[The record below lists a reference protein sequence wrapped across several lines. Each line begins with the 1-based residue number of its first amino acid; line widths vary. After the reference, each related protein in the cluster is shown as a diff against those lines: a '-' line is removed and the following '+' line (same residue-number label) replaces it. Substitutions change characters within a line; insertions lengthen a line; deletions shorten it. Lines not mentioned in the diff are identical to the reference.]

1 MKICLDAGHG
11 EGYNQ
16 SPALPAYREGTR
28 MFLLQRYLAQELRRY
43 GFEVLCTRTTLQ
55 DDPDLLER
63 GSMAKGCDLLLS
75 LHSNAVGSQ
84 KNEAVDYVRVYYPVS
99 GAQEALAREMADLIA
114 AVMGT
119 NQAPQ
124 HSQRWNSKHNADY
137 YGIIRH
143 AVAVGTPALLLEHSF
158 HTNTRSTAWLLED
171 ENLHRLAAAEAAL
184 LAEYYEMEE
193 KTLRYELLKD
203 IQDQIYRPVV
213 EKLLDLGLL
222 RGKGGCG
229 ENTIIDLG
237 EDALR
242 LLVILDRAGLFPLEK
257 GE

>member
-16 SPALPAYREGTR
+16 SPAIPAYREGTR
-28 MFLLQRYLAQELRRY
+28 MFDLQRYLASELERY
-43 GFEVLCTRTTLQ
+43 GFQVVCTRNRLQ
-55 DDPDLLER
+55 DDPDLSQR
-63 GSMAKGCDLLLS
+63 GKMAKDCDLLLS
-75 LHSNAVGSQ
+75 LHSNAVGSE

-99 GAQEALAREMADLIA
+99 KAQEDLAREMADLIA

-124 HSQRWNSKHNADY
+124 HLVRWNSSHNADY

-143 AVAVGTPALLLEHSF
+143 SVAVGTPALLLEHSF
-158 HTNTRSTAWLLED
+158 HTHSRSTAWLLED

-184 LAEYYEMEE
+184 LAEYYGMEE
-193 KTLRYELLKD
+193 KKLRYELLKD
-203 IQDQIYRPVV
+203 IQDKIYRPVV
-213 EKLLDLGLL
+213 EKLLRLDLL

-229 ENTIIDLG
+229 EETIIDLS

-242 LLVILDRAGLFPLEK
+242 LLVILDRAGLFPA
-257 GE
+257 

>member
-1 MKICLDAGHG
+1 MKICIDAGHG

-28 MFLLQRYLAQELRRY
+28 MFALQRYLAQELRRY
-43 GFEVLCTRTTLQ
+43 GFQVLCTRTRLQ
-55 DDPDLLER
+55 DDPTLLER
-63 GSMAKGCDLLLS
+63 GRMSEGCDLLLS
-75 LHSNAVGSQ
+75 LHSNAVGPE
-84 KNEAVDYVRVYYPVS
+84 KNDIVDYVRVYYPVS
-99 GAQEALAREMADLIA
+99 GIRADLAREMADLIA

-119 NQAPQ
+119 HQAPQ
-124 HSQRWNSKHNADY
+124 HLQRWNSSHTADY

-158 HTNTRSTAWLLED
+158 HTNSRSTAWLLED

-184 LAEYYEMEE
+184 LAEYYGMEE

-203 IQDQIYRPVV
+203 IQDKIYRPVV
-213 EKLLDLGLL
+213 EKLLRLDLL

-229 ENTIIDLG
+229 EETIIDLS

-242 LLVILDRAGLFPLEK
+242 LLVILDRAGLFPDL
-257 GE
+257 

>member
-1 MKICLDAGHG
+1 MKICIDAGHG

-16 SPALPAYREGTR
+16 SPAVPAYREGTR
-28 MFLLQRYLAQELRRY
+28 MFVLQRYLVSELERY
-43 GFEVLCTRTTLQ
+43 GFEVICTRKTLQ
-55 DDPDLLER
+55 DDPDLAQR
-63 GSMAKGCDLLLS
+63 GQMSKGCDLLLS
-75 LHSNAVGSQ
+75 LHSNAVGAE
-84 KNEAVDYVRVYYPVS
+84 KNETVDYVRVYYPVS
-99 GAQEALAREMADLIA
+99 GIRGDLAGEMADLIA

-124 HSQRWNSKHNADY
+124 HLQRWNSNHNADY

-158 HTNTRSTAWLLED
+158 HTNTRSTEWLLRD

-184 LAEYYEMEE
+184 LAEYYGMEE
-193 KTLRYELLKD
+193 KKLRYELLKD
-203 IQDQIYRPVV
+203 IQDKIYRPVV
-213 EKLLDLGLL
+213 EKLLRLDYL

-229 ENTIIDLG
+229 EETIIDLS

-242 LLVILDRAGLFPLEK
+242 ILVILDRAGVFPS
-257 GE
+257 

>member
-1 MKICLDAGHG
+1 MKICIDAGHG
-11 EGYNQ
+11 EGYNP

-28 MFLLQRYLAQELRRY
+28 MFVLQRYLAQELKRY
-43 GFEVLCTRTTLQ
+43 GFEVLCTRKTLQ
-55 DDPDLLER
+55 DDPDLSER
-63 GSMAKGCDLLLS
+63 GRMSKGCDLLLS
-75 LHSNAVGSQ
+75 LHSNAVGPQ
-84 KNEAVDYVRVYYPVS
+84 TNEAVDYVRVYYPVS
-99 GAQEALAREMADLIA
+99 ETGKDLAGEMADLIA

-119 NQAPQ
+119 KQAPQ
-124 HSQRWNSKHNADY
+124 HLTRWNSAHNADY

-158 HTNTRSTAWLLED
+158 HTNSRSTAWLLED

-184 LAEYYEMEE
+184 LAEYYGMEE

-203 IQDQIYRPVV
+203 IQDRIYRPVV
-213 EKLLDLGLL
+213 EKLLRLDLL

-229 ENTIIDLG
+229 EETIIDLS

-242 LLVILDRAGLFPLEK
+242 LLVILDRAGLFPA
-257 GE
+257 

>member
-28 MFLLQRYLAQELRRY
+28 MFVLQRYLAQELERY
-43 GFEVLCTRTTLQ
+43 GFQVICTRTRLH
-55 DDPDLLER
+55 DDPDLRER
-63 GSMAKGCDLLLS
+63 GYLSEGCDLLLS
-75 LHSNAVGSQ
+75 LHSNAVGSD
-84 KNEAVDYVRVYYPVS
+84 KNETVDYVRVYYPVS
-99 GAQEALAREMADLIA
+99 GAREDLAREMADLIA

-119 NQAPQ
+119 HQPPQ
-124 HSQRWNSKHNADY
+124 HLVRWNSAHNADY

-143 AVAVGTPALLLEHSF
+143 AAAVGTPALLLEHSF
-158 HTNTRSTAWLLED
+158 HTNSRSTAWLLED

-184 LAEYYEMEE
+184 LAEYYGMEE

-203 IQDQIYRPVV
+203 IQDKIYRPVV
-213 EKLLDLGLL
+213 EKLLRLDLL

-229 ENTIIDLG
+229 EETIIDLS

-242 LLVILDRAGLFPLEK
+242 LLVILDRAGLFPP
-257 GE
+257 

>member
-16 SPALPAYREGTR
+16 SPAIPAYREGTR
-28 MFLLQRYLAQELRRY
+28 MFALQRYLASELERY
-43 GFEVLCTRTTLQ
+43 GFEVICTRNRVQ
-55 DDPDLLER
+55 DDPDLSKR
-63 GSMAKGCDLLLS
+63 GQMAKGCDLLLS
-75 LHSNAVGSQ
+75 LHSNAVGSE
-84 KNEAVDYVRVYYPVS
+84 KNETVDYVRVYYPVS
-99 GAQEALAREMADLIA
+99 GAREDLAREMADLIA

-124 HSQRWNSKHNADY
+124 HLVRWNSTHTADY

-143 AVAVGTPALLLEHSF
+143 SVAAGTPALLLEHSF
-158 HTNTRSTAWLLED
+158 HTHSRSTAWLLED

-184 LAEYYEMEE
+184 LAEYYGMEE
-193 KTLRYELLKD
+193 KKLRYELLKD
-203 IQDQIYRPVV
+203 IQDKIYRPVV
-213 EKLLDLGLL
+213 EKLLRLDLL

-229 ENTIIDLG
+229 EETIIDLS

-242 LLVILDRAGLFPLEK
+242 LLVILDRAGLFPS
-257 GE
+257 